1 MMLTYVLQLSYA
13 GGATYCA
20 IASLRLMG
28 YIGVDLLSN
37 DSSSS
42 IIDPSLLLNWC
53 LQRQANDGGFQ
64 GRTNKPSDT
73 CYAFWIGAVLKLIGG
88 DALIDKMA
96 LRKFLMSCQSKYG
109 GFSKFPGQLPD
120 LYHSYYGYT
129 AFSLLEEQGLSPL
142 CPELGLP
149 LLAAPGI

>member
-1 MMLTYVLQLSYA
+1 
-13 GGATYCA
+13 
-20 IASLRLMG
+20 MG

-73 CYAFWIGAVLKLIGG
+73 CYAFWLVPSTFAVTDPNCSHL
-88 DALIDKMA
+88 
-96 LRKFLMSCQSKYG
+96 LMM
-109 GFSKFPGQLPD
+109 
-120 LYHSYYGYT
+120 
-129 AFSLLEEQGLSPL
+129 GLAYL
-142 CPELGLP
+142 
-149 LLAAPGI
+149 